1 MMEFMVNREQ
11 IIEDTTLVTKSV
23 QRLKVDT
30 PLGSIESDSGN
41 HWIDVITIVG
51 VITVLYIG
59 KKLIDKFFRG
69 EK

>member
-1 MMEFMVNREQ
+1 MNREQ

-23 QRLKVDT
+23 QRLKVET

-41 HWIDVITIVG
+41 HWIDVATIVG
-51 VITVLYIG
+51 VILVLYVG
-59 KKLIDKFFRG
+59 KKLVDKFFNG

>member
-1 MMEFMVNREQ
+1 MSRDTIV
-11 IIEDTTLVTKSV
+11 EDTTLVTKSV

-41 HWIDVITIVG
+41 HLIDILTIVG
-51 VITVLYIG
+51 VILVLYVG

>member
-1 MMEFMVNREQ
+1 MNREQ

-41 HWIDVITIVG
+41 HWIDVMTIVG
-51 VITVLYIG
+51 VVLVLYVG
-59 KKLIDKFFRG
+59 KKLIDKFFNG

>member
-1 MMEFMVNREQ
+1 MNREP

-41 HWIDVITIVG
+41 HWIDVMTILG
-51 VITVLYIG
+51 VILVLYIG
-59 KKLIDKFFRG
+59 KKLVDRTFKKIVNNLP
-69 EK
+69 

>member
-1 MMEFMVNREQ
+1 MNREQ

-41 HWIDVITIVG
+41 HWIDVVTILG
-51 VITVLYIG
+51 VILVLYIG
-59 KKLIDKFFRG
+59 KKLVDRTFKKIVNNLP
-69 EK
+69 

>member
-1 MMEFMVNREQ
+1 MNREQ

-23 QRLKVDT
+23 QRLKVQT

-41 HWIDVITIVG
+41 HWIDIFTIVG
-51 VITVLYIG
+51 VILVLYVG

>member
-1 MMEFMVNREQ
+1 MSRDTIV
-11 IIEDTTLVTKSV
+11 EDTTLVTKSV
-23 QRLKVDT
+23 QRLKVET

-41 HWIDVITIVG
+41 HWIDILTIVG
-51 VITVLYIG
+51 VILVLYVG

>member
-1 MMEFMVNREQ
+1 MSRDTIV
-11 IIEDTTLVTKSV
+11 EDTTLVTKSV

-30 PLGSIESDSGN
+30 PLGSIESDSVN
-41 HWIDVITIVG
+41 HWIDILTIVG
-51 VITVLYIG
+51 VILVLYVG